1 MGETIEVRRKRLR
14 YQSCHRGTKEIDLML
29 GRFADTMLAQL
40 TVEQLDR
47 YETLLANPDPDI
59 YLWISGGEIVPDA
72 FDSDVMTMLKNF
84 KYQAL

>member
-1 MGETIEVRRKRLR
+1 
-14 YQSCHRGTKEIDLML
+14 ML

-40 TVEQLDR
+40 TAEQLDR

-59 YLWISGGEIVPDA
+59 YLWISGGEVVPDA
-72 FDSDVMTMLKNF
+72 FDSDMMTMLKNF

>member
-14 YQSCHRGTKEIDLML
+14 YQSSHRGTKEIDLML

-40 TVEQLDR
+40 TAEQLDR

-59 YLWISGGEIVPDA
+59 YLWISGGEVVPDA

-84 KYQAL
+84 KYQAF

>member
-14 YQSCHRGTKEIDLML
+14 YHSCHRGTKEIDLML
-29 GRFADTMLAQL
+29 GRFADTMLAQM
-40 TVEQLDR
+40 TAAQLDR

-59 YLWISGGEIVPDA
+59 YQWISGGEAVPDA